1 MAKRMTDR
9 MPGREQP
16 QEAPGL
22 SLRSCKTGALVCDRR
37 GQIRWANPAMHDILG
52 YPEGE
57 LVAITVEQALG
68 LESHAFTA
76 VLDVLPGSTSVQGE
90 VKVTDR
96 DGHALH
102 CELLA
107 LAPVSTDPEALQITI
122 TELPE
127 GRRMERLARQRDDD
141 LTNAVGLLT
150 ERYDSVLE
158 VDRERYFL
166 SNVCHEVQI
175 SVEAVAGYIELL
187 AADLQRPAKPLAQIH
202 TRMRRLSTVV
212 GDLADLATDGSEER
226 PLRVETVDLEDIVD
240 EAASVV
246 YTEALRKQQQLIID
260 IEEEA
265 VTVRADPRLLRRLLI
280 RLLAHAVRAT
290 PAHGTVRISASRPND
305 SCLIG
310 VSDGGLP
317 IDEDPAI
324 VFRPF
329 AKFHSEALRGD
340 AAPGPALALAK
351 QLVETQGGSIWVER
365 PAEEGNTFCFSIPQ

>member
-16 QEAPGL
+16 QGAPGL

-37 GQIRWANPAMHDILG
+37 GQIRWANPVMHDILG

-57 LVAITVEQALG
+57 LVTINVEQAFG
-68 LESHAFTA
+68 LEPHAFAA

-90 VKVTDR
+90 VKVTAR
-96 DGHALH
+96 NGHALN

-107 LAPVSTDPEALQITI
+107 LAPASTDPEALQITI

-127 GRRMERLARQRDDD
+127 DQRMERLARQRADD
-141 LTNAVGLLT
+141 LTNAVCLLT

-158 VDRERYFL
+158 LDRERCFL
-166 SNVCHEVQI
+166 SSVCHEVQI

-187 AADLQRPAKPLAQIH
+187 AADLKRPAGPLTEIH
-202 TRMRRLSTVV
+202 TRMMRLSTVV

-226 PLRVETVDLEDIVD
+226 PLRVETLDLEDIVE

-246 YTEALRKQQQLIID
+246 YTEAERKKQRLIID
-260 IEEEA
+260 IDEEA
-265 VTVRADPRLLRRLLI
+265 VAVSADARLLRRLLI
-280 RLLAHAVRAT
+280 RLLAHAVQAT
-290 PAHGTVRISASRPND
+290 PAHGTVRVSASRPND
-305 SCLIG
+305 SCLVG

-317 IDEDPAI
+317 IDEDPAV

-329 AKFHSEALRGD
+329 AKFQSEALRGD

-351 QLVETQGGSIWVER
+351 QLVEAQGGTIWVER
-365 PAEEGNTFCFSIPQ
+365 PAEGGNTFCFSIPQ

>member
-1 MAKRMTDR
+1 

-16 QEAPGL
+16 QAAPAL

-37 GQIRWANPAMHDILG
+37 GQIRWANPALHDILG
-52 YPEGE
+52 YPVGK
-57 LVAITVEQALG
+57 LVTMNVEQAFG
-68 LESHAFTA
+68 LESHAFAA

-90 VKVTDR
+90 VKVTGR

-107 LAPVSTDPEALQITI
+107 LAPVWTDPEALQVTI

-141 LTNAVGLLT
+141 LTSAVGLLA
-150 ERYDSVLE
+150 ERYDSVRE

-166 SNVCHEVQI
+166 SSVCHEVQI
-175 SVEAVAGYIELL
+175 SVQAVAGYIELL
-187 AADLQRPAKPLAQIH
+187 AADLQRPAGPLAEIH

-212 GDLADLATDGSEER
+212 ADLADLATDGSEER
-226 PLRVETVDLEDIVD
+226 PLRVEALDLEGIVE

-246 YTEALRKQQQLIID
+246 YTEALRKQQRLIID
-260 IEEEA
+260 IDEEA
-265 VTVRADPRLLRRLLI
+265 VAVRADPRLLRRLLV

-290 PAHGTVRISASRPND
+290 PHHGTVKVSASRPNG

-317 IDEDPAI
+317 IDEDPAV

-329 AKFHSEALRGD
+329 AKVHSEALRGD

-351 QLVETQGGSIWVER
+351 QLVETQGGCIWVER
-365 PAEEGNTFCFSIPQ
+365 PAEGGNTFCFSIPQ

>member
-9 MPGREQP
+9 MPGREQS
-16 QEAPGL
+16 QAAPGL
-22 SLRSCKTGALVCDRR
+22 SLRSCKTGALICDRL
-37 GQIRWANPAMHDILG
+37 GQIRWANRALHDILG
-52 YPEGE
+52 YPVGK
-57 LVAITVEQALG
+57 LVTVNIEQALG
-68 LESHAFTA
+68 LESHAFA
-76 VLDVLPGSTSVQGE
+76 AILDVLPGSTSAQGE
-90 VKVTDR
+90 VIVTGR
-96 DGHALH
+96 DGHAVH

-107 LAPVSTDPEALQITI
+107 LAPVSTDPEALQVTI

-127 GRRMERLARQRDDD
+127 DRRMERLASQRADD
-141 LTNAVGLLT
+141 LTNAVRLLA
-150 ERYDSVLE
+150 ERYDSVRE

-166 SNVCHEVQI
+166 SSVCHEVQI

-187 AADLQRPAKPLAQIH
+187 AADLQRPAGPLAEIH

-212 GDLADLATDGSEER
+212 ADLADLVTDGSEEQ
-226 PLRVETVDLEDIVD
+226 PLRVEALDLEDIVE

-246 YTEALRKQQQLIID
+246 YTDAERKQQRLIID
-260 IEEEA
+260 IDEESVA
-265 VTVRADPRLLRRLLI
+265 VRADPRLLRRLLI
-280 RLLAHAVRAT
+280 RLLAHAVQAT
-290 PAHGTVRISASRPND
+290 PPHGTVRVSASRPND

-317 IDEDPAI
+317 IDEDPAV

-365 PAEEGNTFCFSIPQ
+365 PAEGGNTFCFSIPQ